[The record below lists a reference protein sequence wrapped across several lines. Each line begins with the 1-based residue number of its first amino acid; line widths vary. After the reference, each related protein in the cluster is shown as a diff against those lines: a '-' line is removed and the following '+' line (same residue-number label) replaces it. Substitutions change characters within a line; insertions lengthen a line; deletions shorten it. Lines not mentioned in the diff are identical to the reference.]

1 MKSPTKNTSAF
12 TVCGV
17 NFGDMYSFLI
27 SEIGK
32 GKEEI
37 GGSLEM
43 STRMLYSAIAEP

>member
-1 MKSPTKNTSAF
+1 MKIPTNNNAVF
-12 TVCGV
+12 GV
-17 NFGDMYSFLI
+17 NFRYIHSFLI

-43 STRMLYSAIAEP
+43 STRMLSSAIAEP